1 MAATASQPPSGIP
14 RRRLVPALLLLVLA
28 LGVLYVVVPRIAGF
42 DDTWR
47 RLARG
52 DPWLLLLALGCEL
65 CSFAGYV
72 ALFRHVFGR
81 EAAQVGWAA
90 SWRPPCWRASG
101 CAAVC

>member
-28 LGVLYVVVPRIAGF
+28 LGVLYVVVPIAGF